1 MFVIKIEILNGDTM
15 RILKEQLL
23 RKLNKTQINNIQNFI
38 SFRHYNK
45 FKQYKNKKKIIHI
58 LTPLH
63 GNMGDQA
70 IVYATNLYLKEKF
83 NDYEIIEIYRRDI
96 YKYIKPIKKIVNS
109 DDLIVLIGGG
119 NIGNLWIDEERD
131 RRFIIKNF
139 THNKIIS
146 MPQTIS
152 FTSDLYGKEELSIT
166 KEIYNKNKNL
176 ILVSREKK
184 SYKLMKEAFID
195 KNIMLNPDIVL
206 YLNNRIDTD
215 KFERKYIMTCLRND
229 KEGVLGNDK
238 NYLITELNKKY
249 GQVINYDT
257 VITRRV
263 MKEDR
268 EEELNEMF
276 NKFLK
281 AKVVITDRLHGM
293 VFCAI
298 TKTPCIVTKSLDHK
312 VTGTYEWIKEL
323 NYIKLVDKLE
333 FNKVEALIDELTNL
347 NELNHIDFEKKYFND
362 LTKNLKKIIE
372 A

>member
-119 NIGNLWIDEERD
+119 NMGNLWIDEERD

-176 ILVSREKK
+176 ILVSREK
-184 SYKLMKEAFID
+184 
-195 KNIMLNPDIVL
+195 N
-206 YLNNRIDTD
+206 
-215 KFERKYIMTCLRND
+215 
-229 KEGVLGNDK
+229 
-238 NYLITELNKKY
+238 LI
-249 GQVINYDT
+249 
-257 VITRRV
+257 
-263 MKEDR
+263 
-268 EEELNEMF
+268 
-276 NKFLK
+276 
-281 AKVVITDRLHGM
+281 
-293 VFCAI
+293 
-298 TKTPCIVTKSLDHK
+298 S
-312 VTGTYEWIKEL
+312 
-323 NYIKLVDKLE
+323 
-333 FNKVEALIDELTNL
+333 
-347 NELNHIDFEKKYFND
+347 
-362 LTKNLKKIIE
+362 
-372 A
+372 

>member
-1 MFVIKIEILNGDTM
+1 
-15 RILKEQLL
+15 
-23 RKLNKTQINNIQNFI
+23 
-38 SFRHYNK
+38 
-45 FKQYKNKKKIIHI
+45 
-58 LTPLH
+58 
-63 GNMGDQA
+63 
-70 IVYATNLYLKEKF
+70 
-83 NDYEIIEIYRRDI
+83 
-96 YKYIKPIKKIVNS
+96 
-109 DDLIVLIGGG
+109 
-119 NIGNLWIDEERD
+119 
-131 RRFIIKNF
+131 
-139 THNKIIS
+139 
-146 MPQTIS
+146 
-152 FTSDLYGKEELSIT
+152 
-166 KEIYNKNKNL
+166 
-176 ILVSREKK
+176 
-184 SYKLMKEAFID
+184 MKEAFID

-293 VFCAI
+293 VFCVI

-347 NELNHIDFEKKYFND
+347 NKLNHIDFEKKYFND